1 MKLLLPKITTS
12 RILLIIAIAA
22 IIFLLHDCNGR
33 NNQIADYRER
43 LRVADSLKEA
53 ALAARM
59 EESGKSWEYQE
70 SLRVERLRADSLTKL
85 LAVIRSAG
93 SGKSAEIKRLYALLR
108 GPWPVD
114 TLEVASACCDTA
126 KALADNYESLLA
138 VDSAKDASFAAQLD
152 LASQRITEV
161 ESAALAWE
169 RRYIVSDS
177 INRLSLK
184 ASKPRAKVLFGVGGG
199 AAPGFYQG
207 GVSLG
212 LVTRKGV
219 LLLGHAGVS
228 NVGLYYEGKW
238 LKTIS
243 LRKK

>member
-1 MKLLLPKITTS
+1 MTLPKITPT
-12 RILLIIAIAA
+12 RIILLIAIGV

-33 NNQIADYRER
+33 NNQLADYRER
-43 LRVADSLKEA
+43 LRVADSLKESA
-53 ALAARM
+53 QTARM
-59 EESGKSWEYQE
+59 EESGKSWEYKE

-85 LAVIRSAG
+85 LMAIRSTG
-93 SGKSAEIKRLYALLR
+93 SGQSAEIRRLYALLR
-108 GPWPVD
+108 APWPVD

-126 KALADNYESLLA
+126 KALADSYESLLA

-152 LASQRITEV
+152 LATQRISEV
-161 ESAALAWE
+161 ESAALGWE

-177 INRLSLK
+177 IARLSLK
-184 ASKPRAKVLFGVGGG
+184 ASKPRAKVLLGVGGG

-212 LVTRKGV
+212 LLTRKNV
-219 LLLGHAGVS
+219 LLLGHAGLS
-228 NVGLYYEGKW
+228 NVGMYYEGKW